1 LQVLLGARRDL
12 GARVEIVS
20 VDRPFAASAAR
31 PFSSTGSPGRG
42 RISAVGSRLGGLL
55 AGSVRGATG
64 LLGHRRLRLT
74 LIGGVIGALLLGGGW
89 LWLRDS
95 PLVSVEHVHVS
106 GVHGVGAREIRLA
119 LDDAAKRMSTLDAN
133 VGALRARLASFAQ
146 VRSLSVSTS
155 FPHTM
160 RITVSEQLPVAVLLS
175 NGTRT
180 ALAANGVVLGRA
192 FLAKS
197 LPVIESSKLA
207 LTRVHDSQTL
217 QYLKVLGA
225 APAPLAKYITRAYTS
240 GKGLTLALQNG
251 MLVYFGDASRPHA
264 KWLSLARVLAD
275 PTSTGAAY
283 IDVRM
288 PERPAA
294 GIAGAATSTST
305 QASGLDP
312 NSAVLA
318 QTLASAITGESSS
331 STPASP
337 SASEPAV
344 AQTSPSSEAAS
355 GETASSGSASSESAA
370 PTGG

>member
-1 LQVLLGARRDL
+1 
-12 GARVEIVS
+12 
-20 VDRPFAASAAR
+20 
-31 PFSSTGSPGRG
+31 
-42 RISAVGSRLGGLL
+42 
-55 AGSVRGATG
+55 
-64 LLGHRRLRLT
+64 
-74 LIGGVIGALLLGGGW
+74 
-89 LWLRDS
+89 
-95 PLVSVEHVHVS
+95 
-106 GVHGVGAREIRLA
+106 
-119 LDDAAKRMSTLDAN
+119 
-133 VGALRARLASFAQ
+133 
-146 VRSLSVSTS
+146 
-155 FPHTM
+155 M